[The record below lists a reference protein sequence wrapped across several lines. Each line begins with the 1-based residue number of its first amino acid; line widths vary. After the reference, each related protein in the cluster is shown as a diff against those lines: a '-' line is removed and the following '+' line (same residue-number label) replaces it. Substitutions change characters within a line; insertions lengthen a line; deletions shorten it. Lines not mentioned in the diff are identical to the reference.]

1 MTRGLRWG
9 VLAGLVAGV
18 IVVVVEDV
26 AHVHGAMGGLVAAGV
41 TGVVIALVRRRI
53 DPPSVRSRQRRPR

>member
-9 VLAGLVAGV
+9 VLA
-18 IVVVVEDV
+18 
-26 AHVHGAMGGLVAAGV
+26 GLVAAGV

>member
-9 VLAGLVAGV
+9 VVIGLVAGV
-18 IVVVVEDV
+18 VVIVLEDV
-26 AHVHGAMGGLVAAGV
+26 AHVHGVLGGLVAAAV

-53 DPPSVRSRQRRPR
+53 DPPSVRSR

>member
-9 VLAGLVAGV
+9 VLAGLVAGMLV
-18 IVVVVEDV
+18 IVVEDL
-26 AHVHGAMGGLVAAGV
+26 ARVHGAGGGLLAAAV

-53 DPPSVRSRQRRPR
+53 DPPSVRSRRR